1 MKARKFGKIGW
12 DISEIS
18 LGCWAMGADWGE
30 VSEENAKNILKTSFE
45 NGVNFFDTADVY
57 GDGRSEKFVGE
68 FINSTSERI
77 YVATKAGRRINPHE
91 SQGYYDKDLMESFV
105 DRSLKNLN
113 VETIDLLQM
122 HCPPSEVYSNDLTYE
137 MLDYLVQKGKIQHY
151 GFSVQTVEEALECIQ
166 RPNTK
171 SVQIIF
177 NMLRL
182 KPAEDFFKMAKD
194 KNIAVIVRV
203 PLASGILTGKM
214 NSNSTFPENDHRNYN
229 IKGDAFDVG
238 ETFSGVNFNKALDVV
253 EKLKSIIPD
262 GFTLSQLALKW
273 ILMHKEVS
281 VVIPGAKN
289 SDQILNNISASS
301 LPPIENLMQDI
312 EDIYNTYL
320 KADIHSR
327 W

>member
-1 MKARKFGKIGW
+1 MKKRKFGKIGW
-12 DISEIS
+12 EVSEIG

-30 VSEENAKNILKTSFE
+30 VSEEDAINILKTSFE
-45 NGVNFFDTADVY
+45 NGVNFIDTADVY

-91 SQGYYDKDLMESFV
+91 AEGYYDINLMKSYVE
-105 DRSLKNLN
+105 RSLQNLN

-122 HCPPSEVYSNDLTYE
+122 HCPPTEVYSHDLTYE
-137 MLDYLVQKGKIQHY
+137 MLDHLVTKGKIQHY
-151 GFSVQTVEEALECIQ
+151 GFSVQTVEEAIACIN
-166 RPNTK
+166 RPHTK

-182 KPAEDFFKMAKD
+182 KPAEEFFKKAKD
-194 KNIAVIVRV
+194 KNIAIIVRV
-203 PLASGILTGKM
+203 PLASGLLTGKM

-229 IKGDAFDVG
+229 IIGDAFDVG
-238 ETFSGVNFNKALDVV
+238 ETFSGVDFNKALKVV
-253 EKLKSIIPD
+253 EKLKLIIPD
-262 GFTLSQLALKW
+262 GFSLSQLALKW
-273 ILMHKEVS
+273 ILMHDAVS

-289 SDQILNNISASS
+289 PDQALDNISASS
-301 LPPIENLMQDI
+301 LPNINDLMKQI
-312 EDIYNTYL
+312 EDIYTTHL
-320 KADIHSR
+320 KDDIHPR